1 MKLETVYSYFLES
14 TGICTDTRK
23 IEKGCLFVALR
34 GDNFNGNK
42 FTQQALDKG
51 AFKVIID
58 DISQHKNTGE
68 TILCKNSLTLL
79 QKLATYHR
87 QELNV
92 PMIALTG
99 SNGKTTTKEIINAV
113 LSKKFKTTATLGN
126 LNNHIG
132 VPLTL
137 LSMTKET
144 QIGIVEMGANHKK
157 EIEALCEIAQPNFG
171 YITNFGKAHIEGF
184 GSIEGVIEGKS
195 ELYKYIS
202 KEKGTLFF
210 NADDPLQNKLL
221 GNYPSKVGFSQTK
234 ENFYTLKQI
243 DANPYVALQAAQT
256 NITSNLIGAYN
267 FTNISAGVLIG
278 DFFDIPLNDIKQAI
292 EEYLPT
298 NNRSQLITKGS
309 TQIILDAYNA
319 NPTSMMAA
327 LQHFNTI
334 KTASKMVFL
343 GDMFELG
350 ETAQE
355 EHQDIVDYLS
365 NTNIDE
371 VHLIGS
377 YFSKTKLQVKNCHQY
392 KTFEALKSAFKNT
405 IPKDTTV
412 LIKASRGM
420 ALERIV
426 TLL

>member
-210 NADDPLQNKLL
+210 NADDPVQNKLL

-234 ENFYTLKQI
+234 KNFYTLKQI
-243 DANPYVALQAAQT
+243 DANPYVTLQAAQT

-371 VHLIGS
+371 VYLIGS

>member
-144 QIGIVEMGANHKK
+144 EIGIVEMGANHKK

-210 NADDPLQNKLL
+210 NADDPVQNKLL

-234 ENFYTLKQI
+234 KNFYTLKQI

-420 ALERIV
+420 ALERILP
-426 TLL
+426 LL

>member
-210 NADDPLQNKLL
+210 NADDPVQNKLL

-355 EHQDIVDYLS
+355 EHQNIVDYLS

>member
-1 MKLETVYSYFLES
+1 
-14 TGICTDTRK
+14 
-23 IEKGCLFVALR
+23 
-34 GDNFNGNK
+34 
-42 FTQQALDKG
+42 
-51 AFKVIID
+51 
-58 DISQHKNTGE
+58 
-68 TILCKNSLTLL
+68 
-79 QKLATYHR
+79 
-87 QELNV
+87 
-92 PMIALTG
+92 MIALTG

-157 EIEALCEIAQPNFG
+157 EIEALCKIAQPNFG

-184 GSIEGVIEGKS
+184 GSIEGVIKGKS

-355 EHQDIVDYLS
+355 EHQDIVEYLS
-365 NTNIDE
+365 NTNIGE
-371 VHLIGS
+371 VYLIGS

>member
-144 QIGIVEMGANHKK
+144 QIGIVEMGANHTK

-210 NADDPLQNKLL
+210 NADDPIQNKLL

-234 ENFYTLKQI
+234 KNFYTLKQI

>member
-1 MKLETVYSYFLES
+1 MKLETIYSYFLES
-14 TGICTDTRK
+14 AGICTDTRN

-34 GDNFNGNK
+34 GDNFNGNT

-68 TILCKNSLTLL
+68 TILCKNTLVLL
-79 QKLATYHR
+79 QELATYHR
-87 QELNV
+87 QELNI
-92 PMIALTG
+92 PIIALTG

-113 LSKKFKTTATLGN
+113 LSKKFKTTATQGN

-144 QIGIVEMGANHKK
+144 QIGVVEMGANHTK

-184 GSIEGVIEGKS
+184 GSIQGVIEGKS
-195 ELYKYIS
+195 ELYKYIT

-210 NADDPLQNKLL
+210 NADDPIQTKLL
-221 GNYPSKVGFSQTK
+221 GNYTAKIGFSQEK
-234 ENFYTLKQI
+234 KNFYTLKQI
-243 DANPYVALQAAQT
+243 DTTPYVALQAAQT

-298 NNRSQLITKGS
+298 NNRSQLITKGN

-327 LQHFNTI
+327 LQHFNTMRGD
-334 KTASKMVFL
+334 SKMVFL

-350 ETAQE
+350 ETAQK
-355 EHQDIVDYLS
+355 EHQKIVDYLTNS
-365 NTNIDE
+365 NIDE
-371 VHLIGS
+371 IYIIGS
-377 YFSKTKLQVKNCHQY
+377 YFSKTKSQVKNIYQF
-392 KTFEALKSAFKNT
+392 TSFEALKKDFNNIVAKDRT
-405 IPKDTTV
+405 I

-420 ALERIV
+420 ALERILP
-426 TLL
+426 LL

>member
-113 LSKKFKTTATLGN
+113 LSKKFKTTATQGN

-144 QIGIVEMGANHKK
+144 EIGIVEMGANHKK

-210 NADDPLQNKLL
+210 NADDPIQNKLL

-243 DANPYVALQAAQT
+243 DANPYVALQAEQT

-319 NPTSMMAA
+319 NPTSMLAA

-355 EHQDIVDYLS
+355 EHQDIVEYLS

-371 VHLIGS
+371 VYLIGS

>member
-210 NADDPLQNKLL
+210 NADDPVQNKLL

-234 ENFYTLKQI
+234 KNFYTLKQI

-355 EHQDIVDYLS
+355 EHQNIVDYLS

-426 TLL
+426 PLL

>member
-1 MKLETVYSYFLES
+1 MKLEKVYTYFLES

-68 TILCKNSLTLL
+68 TILCKNTLELL

-87 QELNV
+87 QKLNV

-144 QIGIVEMGANHKK
+144 EIGIVEMGANHKK

-195 ELYKYIS
+195 ELYKYIT

-210 NADDPLQNKLL
+210 NADDPIQNKLL

-234 ENFYTLKQI
+234 KNFYTLKQI
-243 DANPYVALQAAQT
+243 DANPYVALQAEQT

>member
-1 MKLETVYSYFLES
+1 MKLETVYSYFLKS
-14 TGICTDTRK
+14 AGICTDTRN

-34 GDNFNGNK
+34 GDNFNGNT

-68 TILCKNSLTLL
+68 TILCKNSLVLL

-87 QELNV
+87 QKLNI
-92 PMIALTG
+92 PIIALTG
-99 SNGKTTTKEIINAV
+99 SNGKTTTKEIINTV

-137 LSMTKET
+137 LSMTKDT
-144 QIGIVEMGANHKK
+144 QICVVEMGANHKK
-157 EIEALCEIAQPNFG
+157 EIKALCEIAEPNFG

-184 GSIEGVIEGKS
+184 GNVQGVIEGKS
-195 ELYKYIS
+195 ELYKYIT

-210 NADDPLQNKLL
+210 NADDPIQSKLL
-221 GNYPSKVGFSQTK
+221 GNYTAKIGFSQEK
-234 ENFYTLKQI
+234 KNFYTLKQI
-243 DANPYVALQAAQT
+243 DTNPYVALQAAKKT
-256 NITSNLIGAYN
+256 IKSNLIGGYN
-267 FTNISAGVLIG
+267 FTNICAGVVIG

-298 NNRSQLITKGS
+298 NNRSQLITKGN

-334 KTASKMVFL
+334 RGDSKMVFL

-350 ETAQE
+350 ETAQQ
-355 EHQDIVDYLS
+355 EHQKIVDYLINS
-365 NTNIDE
+365 NIDE
-371 VHLIGS
+371 IYLIGS
-377 YFSKTKLQVKNCHQY
+377 YFSKTKSRVKNIYQF
-392 KTFEALKSAFKNT
+392 TSFEALKKAFNN
-405 IPKDTTV
+405 IIAEDTTI

-420 ALERIV
+420 ALERI
-426 TLL
+426 LPML

>member
-1 MKLETVYSYFLES
+1 
-14 TGICTDTRK
+14 
-23 IEKGCLFVALR
+23 
-34 GDNFNGNK
+34 
-42 FTQQALDKG
+42 
-51 AFKVIID
+51 
-58 DISQHKNTGE
+58 
-68 TILCKNSLTLL
+68 
-79 QKLATYHR
+79 
-87 QELNV
+87 
-92 PMIALTG
+92 MIALTG

-144 QIGIVEMGANHKK
+144 EIGIVEMGANHKK

-210 NADDPLQNKLL
+210 NADDPIQNKLL

-234 ENFYTLKQI
+234 KNFYTLKQI

-355 EHQDIVDYLS
+355 EHQDIVNYLS

-377 YFSKTKLQVKNCHQY
+377 YFSKTKLQAKNCHQY

>member
-1 MKLETVYSYFLES
+1 MKLEKVYTYFLES

-68 TILCKNSLTLL
+68 TILCKNTLELL

-87 QELNV
+87 QKLNV

-234 ENFYTLKQI
+234 KNFYTLKQI

-355 EHQDIVDYLS
+355 EHQDIVEYLS

-371 VHLIGS
+371 VYLIGS

>member
-113 LSKKFKTTATLGN
+113 LSKKFKTTATQGN

-144 QIGIVEMGANHKK
+144 QIGIVEMGANHTK

-210 NADDPLQNKLL
+210 NADDPIQNKLL

-319 NPTSMMAA
+319 NPTSMLAA

-371 VHLIGS
+371 VYLIGS

-405 IPKDTTV
+405 IPKDSTI

-420 ALERIV
+420 SLERIV
-426 TLL
+426 PLL

>member
-1 MKLETVYSYFLES
+1 MKLEKVYTYFLES

-68 TILCKNSLTLL
+68 TILCKNTLELL

-87 QELNV
+87 QKLNV

-144 QIGIVEMGANHKK
+144 EIGIVEMGANHKK

-234 ENFYTLKQI
+234 KNFYTLKQI

-355 EHQDIVDYLS
+355 EHQDIVEYLS

-371 VHLIGS
+371 VYLIGS

>member
-68 TILCKNSLTLL
+68 TILCKNTLELL

-87 QELNV
+87 QKLNV

-144 QIGIVEMGANHKK
+144 EIGIVEMGANHKK

-210 NADDPLQNKLL
+210 NADDPIQNKLL

-234 ENFYTLKQI
+234 KNFYTLKQI

-355 EHQDIVDYLS
+355 EHQDIVEYLS

-371 VHLIGS
+371 VYLIGS

>member
-1 MKLETVYSYFLES
+1 MKLETIYSYFLES
-14 TGICTDTRK
+14 AGICTDTRN

-34 GDNFNGNK
+34 GDNFNGNT

-68 TILCKNSLTLL
+68 TILCKNSLVLL

-87 QELNV
+87 QELNI
-92 PMIALTG
+92 PIIALTG

-113 LSKKFKTTATLGN
+113 LSKKFKTTATQGN

-144 QIGIVEMGANHKK
+144 QIGVVEMGANHTK

-184 GSIEGVIEGKS
+184 GSIQGVIEGKS
-195 ELYKYIS
+195 ELYKYIT

-210 NADDPLQNKLL
+210 NADDPIQTKLL
-221 GNYPSKVGFSQTK
+221 ANYTAKIGFSQEK
-234 ENFYTLKQI
+234 KNFYTLKQI
-243 DANPYVALQAAQT
+243 DTTPYVALQAAQT

-298 NNRSQLITKGS
+298 NNRSQLITKGN

-327 LQHFNTI
+327 LQHFNTMRGD
-334 KTASKMVFL
+334 SKMVFL

-350 ETAQE
+350 ETAQK
-355 EHQDIVDYLS
+355 EHQKIVDYLTNS
-365 NTNIDE
+365 NINEIYI
-371 VHLIGS
+371 IGS
-377 YFSKTKLQVKNCHQY
+377 YFSKTKSQVKNIYQF
-392 KTFEALKSAFKNT
+392 TSFEALKKDFNNIVAKDRT
-405 IPKDTTV
+405 I

-420 ALERIV
+420 ALERILP
-426 TLL
+426 LL

>member
-1 MKLETVYSYFLES
+1 
-14 TGICTDTRK
+14 
-23 IEKGCLFVALR
+23 
-34 GDNFNGNK
+34 
-42 FTQQALDKG
+42 
-51 AFKVIID
+51 
-58 DISQHKNTGE
+58 
-68 TILCKNSLTLL
+68 
-79 QKLATYHR
+79 
-87 QELNV
+87 
-92 PMIALTG
+92 
-99 SNGKTTTKEIINAV
+99 
-113 LSKKFKTTATLGN
+113 
-126 LNNHIG
+126 
-132 VPLTL
+132 
-137 LSMTKET
+137 MTKET
-144 QIGIVEMGANHKK
+144 EIGIVEMGANHKK

-234 ENFYTLKQI
+234 KNFYTLKQI

-377 YFSKTKLQVKNCHQY
+377 YFSKTKFQAKNIYQY
-392 KTFEALKSAFKNT
+392 TSFEALKKAFKNN
-405 IPKDTTV
+405 IPQ
-412 LIKASRGM
+412 G
-420 ALERIV
+420 
-426 TLL
+426 

>member
-68 TILCKNSLTLL
+68 TILCKNSLELL

-87 QELNV
+87 QYLNI
-92 PMIALTG
+92 PIIALTG

-144 QIGIVEMGANHKK
+144 EIGIVEMGANHKK

-210 NADDPLQNKLL
+210 NADDPIQNKLL

>member
-210 NADDPLQNKLL
+210 NADDPVQNKLL

-243 DANPYVALQAAQT
+243 DANPYVTLQAAQT

-355 EHQDIVDYLS
+355 EHQNIVDYLS

-377 YFSKTKLQVKNCHQY
+377 YYSKTKFQAKNFYQY

>member
-210 NADDPLQNKLL
+210 NADDPVQNKLL

-334 KTASKMVFL
+334 KTCLLYTSDA
-343 GDMFELG
+343 
-350 ETAQE
+350 A
-355 EHQDIVDYLS
+355 
-365 NTNIDE
+365 DE
-371 VHLIGS
+371 
-377 YFSKTKLQVKNCHQY
+377 
-392 KTFEALKSAFKNT
+392 
-405 IPKDTTV
+405 
-412 LIKASRGM
+412 
-420 ALERIV
+420 
-426 TLL
+426 

>member
-210 NADDPLQNKLL
+210 NADDPIQNKLL

-405 IPKDTTV
+405 IPKDTIV

>member
-210 NADDPLQNKLL
+210 NADDPVQNKLL

-355 EHQDIVDYLS
+355 EHQNIVDYLS

-405 IPKDTTV
+405 IPKDSTI

-420 ALERIV
+420 SLERIV
-426 TLL
+426 PLL

>member
-87 QELNV
+87 QELNI

-144 QIGIVEMGANHKK
+144 EIGIVEMGANHKK

-234 ENFYTLKQI
+234 KNFYTLKQI

-256 NITSNLIGAYN
+256 KITSNLIGAYN

-377 YFSKTKLQVKNCHQY
+377 YFSKTKFQAKNIYQH
-392 KTFEALKSAFKNT
+392 TSFEALKKAFKNNITKDET
-405 IPKDTTV
+405 I

-420 ALERIV
+420 ALERILP
-426 TLL
+426 LL

>member
-68 TILCKNSLTLL
+68 TILCKNTLELL

-87 QELNV
+87 QKLNV

-144 QIGIVEMGANHKK
+144 EIGIVEMGANHKK

-210 NADDPLQNKLL
+210 NADDPIQNKLL

-234 ENFYTLKQI
+234 KNFYTLKQI

-377 YFSKTKLQVKNCHQY
+377 YFSKTKFQAKNIYQH
-392 KTFEALKSAFKNT
+392 TSFEALKKAFKNNITKDET
-405 IPKDTTV
+405 I

-420 ALERIV
+420 ALERILP
-426 TLL
+426 LL

>member
-1 MKLETVYSYFLES
+1 MKLEKVYTYFLES

-68 TILCKNSLTLL
+68 TILCKNTLELL

-87 QELNV
+87 QKLNI

-144 QIGIVEMGANHKK
+144 EIGIVEMGANHKK

-210 NADDPLQNKLL
+210 NADDPIQNKLL

-234 ENFYTLKQI
+234 KNFYTLKQI

-355 EHQDIVDYLS
+355 EHQDIVEYLS

-371 VHLIGS
+371 VYLIGS

>member
-1 MKLETVYSYFLES
+1 
-14 TGICTDTRK
+14 
-23 IEKGCLFVALR
+23 
-34 GDNFNGNK
+34 
-42 FTQQALDKG
+42 
-51 AFKVIID
+51 
-58 DISQHKNTGE
+58 
-68 TILCKNSLTLL
+68 
-79 QKLATYHR
+79 
-87 QELNV
+87 
-92 PMIALTG
+92 
-99 SNGKTTTKEIINAV
+99 
-113 LSKKFKTTATLGN
+113 
-126 LNNHIG
+126 
-132 VPLTL
+132 
-137 LSMTKET
+137 MTKET
-144 QIGIVEMGANHKK
+144 EVGIVEMGANHKK

-234 ENFYTLKQI
+234 KNFYTLKQI

-377 YFSKTKLQVKNCHQY
+377 YFSKTKFQAKNIYQY
-392 KTFEALKSAFKNT
+392 TSFEALKKAFKNT

>member
-68 TILCKNSLTLL
+68 TILCKNSLKLL

-87 QELNV
+87 QKLNI

-144 QIGIVEMGANHKK
+144 EIGIVEMGANHKK

-210 NADDPLQNKLL
+210 NADDPIQNKLL

-234 ENFYTLKQI
+234 KNFYTLKQI

-355 EHQDIVDYLS
+355 EHQDIVEYLS

-371 VHLIGS
+371 VYLIGS

>member
-1 MKLETVYSYFLES
+1 MKLETLHSYFLES
-14 TGICTDTRK
+14 AGICTDTRK
-23 IEKGCLFVALR
+23 IDKGCLFVALR

-68 TILCKNSLTLL
+68 TILCKNSLELL

-87 QELNV
+87 QYLNI
-92 PMIALTG
+92 PIIALTG

-113 LSKKFKTTATLGN
+113 LSKKIKTTATLGN

-137 LSMTKET
+137 LSMTKKTE
-144 QIGIVEMGANHKK
+144 IGIVEMGANHKK

-184 GSIEGVIEGKS
+184 GSIKGVIKGKS
-195 ELYKYIS
+195 ELYKYIT

-210 NADDPLQNKLL
+210 NADDPIQTKLL
-221 GNYPSKVGFSQTK
+221 GNYSSKIGFSQTK
-234 ENFYTLKQI
+234 ENFYKLKQI

-371 VHLIGS
+371 VYLIGS

>member
-210 NADDPLQNKLL
+210 NADDPIQNKLL

-256 NITSNLIGAYN
+256 NITSNLIGTYN

-355 EHQDIVDYLS
+355 EHQDIVEYLS
-365 NTNIDE
+365 NTNIGE
-371 VHLIGS
+371 VYLIGS

>member
-1 MKLETVYSYFLES
+1 
-14 TGICTDTRK
+14 
-23 IEKGCLFVALR
+23 
-34 GDNFNGNK
+34 
-42 FTQQALDKG
+42 
-51 AFKVIID
+51 
-58 DISQHKNTGE
+58 
-68 TILCKNSLTLL
+68 
-79 QKLATYHR
+79 
-87 QELNV
+87 
-92 PMIALTG
+92 
-99 SNGKTTTKEIINAV
+99 
-113 LSKKFKTTATLGN
+113 
-126 LNNHIG
+126 
-132 VPLTL
+132 
-137 LSMTKET
+137 
-144 QIGIVEMGANHKK
+144 
-157 EIEALCEIAQPNFG
+157 
-171 YITNFGKAHIEGF
+171 
-184 GSIEGVIEGKS
+184 
-195 ELYKYIS
+195 
-202 KEKGTLFF
+202 
-210 NADDPLQNKLL
+210 
-221 GNYPSKVGFSQTK
+221 
-234 ENFYTLKQI
+234 
-243 DANPYVALQAAQT
+243 
-256 NITSNLIGAYN
+256 
-267 FTNISAGVLIG
+267 
-278 DFFDIPLNDIKQAI
+278 
-292 EEYLPT
+292 LPT

-355 EHQDIVDYLS
+355 EHQDIVEYLS

-371 VHLIGS
+371 VYLIGS

>member
-68 TILCKNSLTLL
+68 TILCKNTLVLL
-79 QKLATYHR
+79 QELATYHR

-144 QIGIVEMGANHKK
+144 EIGIVEMGANHKK

-210 NADDPLQNKLL
+210 NADDPVQNKLL

-234 ENFYTLKQI
+234 KNFYTLKQI

>member
-210 NADDPLQNKLL
+210 NADDPVQNKLL

-405 IPKDTTV
+405 IPKDTTI

-426 TLL
+426 PML

>member
-87 QELNV
+87 QKLNV

-210 NADDPLQNKLL
+210 NADDPIQNKLL

-243 DANPYVALQAAQT
+243 DVNPYVALQAAQT

-420 ALERIV
+420 ALERILP
-426 TLL
+426 LL

>member
-68 TILCKNSLTLL
+68 TILCKDSLTLL
-79 QKLATYHR
+79 QELATYHR

-184 GSIEGVIEGKS
+184 GSIEGVIKGKS

-267 FTNISAGVLIG
+267 FTNICAGVLIG

-319 NPTSMMAA
+319 NPSSMMAA

-365 NTNIDE
+365 SSNIDE

-377 YFSKTKLQVKNCHQY
+377 YFSKTKFQVKNIYQY

-405 IPKDTTV
+405 IPKDTTI

-426 TLL
+426 PML

>member
-113 LSKKFKTTATLGN
+113 LSKKFKTTATQGN

-144 QIGIVEMGANHKK
+144 QIGIVEMGANHTK

-210 NADDPLQNKLL
+210 NADDPIQNKLL

-355 EHQDIVDYLS
+355 EHQDIVEYLS

-371 VHLIGS
+371 VYLIGS

-405 IPKDTTV
+405 IPKDSTI

-420 ALERIV
+420 SLERIV
-426 TLL
+426 PLL

>member
-210 NADDPLQNKLL
+210 NADDPVQNKLL

-256 NITSNLIGAYN
+256 NITSNLIGTYN

-405 IPKDTTV
+405 IPKDTIV

-420 ALERIV
+420 ALERILP
-426 TLL
+426 LL

>member
-144 QIGIVEMGANHKK
+144 EIGIVEMGANHKK

-210 NADDPLQNKLL
+210 NADDPIQNKLL

-234 ENFYTLKQI
+234 KNFYTLKQI

-377 YFSKTKLQVKNCHQY
+377 YFSKTKFQAKNIYQH
-392 KTFEALKSAFKNT
+392 TSFEALKKAFKNNITKDET
-405 IPKDTTV
+405 I

-420 ALERIV
+420 ALERILP
-426 TLL
+426 LL

>member
-1 MKLETVYSYFLES
+1 MKLEKVYTYFLES

-87 QELNV
+87 QKLNV

-144 QIGIVEMGANHKK
+144 EIGIVEMGANHAK
-157 EIEALCEIAQPNFG
+157 EI
-171 YITNFGKAHIEGF
+171 
-184 GSIEGVIEGKS
+184 
-195 ELYKYIS
+195 
-202 KEKGTLFF
+202 
-210 NADDPLQNKLL
+210 
-221 GNYPSKVGFSQTK
+221 
-234 ENFYTLKQI
+234 
-243 DANPYVALQAAQT
+243 
-256 NITSNLIGAYN
+256 
-267 FTNISAGVLIG
+267 
-278 DFFDIPLNDIKQAI
+278 
-292 EEYLPT
+292 
-298 NNRSQLITKGS
+298 
-309 TQIILDAYNA
+309 
-319 NPTSMMAA
+319 
-327 LQHFNTI
+327 
-334 KTASKMVFL
+334 
-343 GDMFELG
+343 
-350 ETAQE
+350 
-355 EHQDIVDYLS
+355 
-365 NTNIDE
+365 
-371 VHLIGS
+371 
-377 YFSKTKLQVKNCHQY
+377 
-392 KTFEALKSAFKNT
+392 AF
-405 IPKDTTV
+405 
-412 LIKASRGM
+412 
-420 ALERIV
+420 
-426 TLL
+426 